1 MDLFGNLFG
10 AEKPLST
17 TEDTIKKL
25 QESAK
30 VIGEKLAEIKTGLS
44 TAEGELSAAKKSC
57 ENKPVT
63 AIATPIDGNKEG
75 DLKKVGDGKPLGGGK
90 RSKQKFSK
98 KRKGGKKRVQTNK
111 KR

>member
-1 MDLFGNLFG
+1 MSFFNLFG
-10 AEKPLST
+10 PSETLST

-57 ENKPVT
+57 DKP
-63 AIATPIDGNKEG
+63 AATPDTKITTPVEEEVDA
-75 DLKKVGDGKPLGGGK
+75 VAVKPLGGGK

>member
-1 MDLFGNLFG
+1 MSFFNLFG
-10 AEKPLST
+10 PSETLST

-57 ENKPVT
+57 EKP
-63 AIATPIDGNKEG
+63 AATPVKKEG
-75 DLKKVGDGKPLGGGK
+75 DAVIATGVEKPLGGGK